1 MKVARKMTK
10 KIWIFQKRMLSLYC
24 KKKLTNKTFIL

>member
-10 KIWIFQKRMLSLYC
+10 KIWIFQIKKLYLYY